1 MQLFYLV
8 ANSYQ
13 TNCKGVEL
21 LKQRGRDICWTF
33 ITDHAPLQLELDD
46 AVKQRICEFGIWI
59 HVCSCSVLRTS
70 KCKFIYNVSLSLL
83 PLPPPLPPSLS
94 LPLSLFPLL
103 SQ

>member
-33 ITDHAPLQLELDD
+33 IADYAPLQLELDD
-46 AVKQRICEFGIWI
+46 AVKQRICEF
-59 HVCSCSVLRTS
+59 
-70 KCKFIYNVSLSLL
+70 F
-83 PLPPPLPPSLS
+83 
-94 LPLSLFPLL
+94 
-103 SQ
+103 